1 MSRTLL
7 DKIWD
12 PHVVSQEPGH
22 PALLYIDL
30 HLIHEVTTPQAFDGL
45 RSKGLAV
52 RRPDRVL
59 ATMDHSTPTDTRSVQ
74 SLSSR
79 FRGEKSALPI
89 IEPDALKQ
97 LETLRTNCSDFGI
110 DLYELGHPYQGIVH
124 VIGPEQG
131 RTLPGM
137 TIVCGDSH
145 TSTHGAF
152 GALAMGIGTSEVEMV
167 LASQVLLQKKPR
179 AVEVRFEGQLSEG
192 VSAKDMILALIAQ
205 IGTDGGTGAAFEYT
219 GEAVRGLSMEGRM
232 TLCNM
237 SIEAGARA
245 GMVAPDDVTFDY
257 LSRAPFAPK
266 GSAWK
271 AAVEHWRELYTD
283 DSSAYDRTIV
293 VDASRIS
300 PMVTYGTTPA
310 MAVPVDASIPPPD
323 GENAARMRSA
333 LEYMDLEPGVPIAG
347 QPLQT
352 VFVGSCTNSRLSDLR
367 TAARIVEGRRVA
379 PGVRMVVVPGSARVK
394 ALAEAE
400 GLHESFLNAGAEWR
414 EPGCSMCLA
423 MNGDRVEPGAYALS
437 TSNRNFEGRQGKGA
451 RTFLASPATAAAS
464 AVAGCIADPRRMAE
478 VGA

>member
-1 MSRTLL
+1 
-7 DKIWD
+7 
-12 PHVVSQEPGH
+12 
-22 PALLYIDL
+22 
-30 HLIHEVTTPQAFDGL
+30 
-45 RSKGLAV
+45 
-52 RRPDRVL
+52 
-59 ATMDHSTPTDTRSVQ
+59 
-74 SLSSR
+74 
-79 FRGEKSALPI
+79 
-89 IEPDALKQ
+89 
-97 LETLRTNCSDFGI
+97 
-110 DLYELGHPYQGIVH
+110 
-124 VIGPEQG
+124 
-131 RTLPGM
+131 
-137 TIVCGDSH
+137 
-145 TSTHGAF
+145 
-152 GALAMGIGTSEVEMV
+152 
-167 LASQVLLQKKPR
+167 
-179 AVEVRFEGQLSEG
+179 
-192 VSAKDMILALIAQ
+192 
-205 IGTDGGTGAAFEYT
+205 
-219 GEAVRGLSMEGRM
+219 SMEGRM